1 MKIYYL
7 NTKILD
13 ILVDD
18 TSVRYRSIM
27 QDNNLT
33 LNFSTVEP
41 VTVLVGSYCEFEGD
55 RVRIEEV
62 EGDEIII
69 HDFEIKKSKYKKD
82 NAQDSEF
89 SYTLVGANY

>member
-27 QDNNLT
+27 
-33 LNFSTVEP
+33 
-41 VTVLVGSYCEFEGD
+41 GD
-55 RVRIEEV
+55 RVRIEK
-62 EGDEIII
+62 G
-69 HDFEIKKSKYKKD
+69 
-82 NAQDSEF
+82 
-89 SYTLVGANY
+89 TLKIVSNEKE

>member
-1 MKIYYL
+1 MKLFHNNIE
-7 NTKILD
+7 ILD

-41 VTVLVGSYCEFEGD
+41 VSVHVGSYC
-55 RVRIEEV
+55 
-62 EGDEIII
+62 
-69 HDFEIKKSKYKKD
+69 DFE
-82 NAQDSEF
+82 
-89 SYTLVGANY
+89 